1 MGSLNLRYLGFL
13 FAFVFSFISSSVLA
27 QVEDVK
33 FSIILPYNKSQ
44 EILLSRNN
52 SNDVKLK
59 QILDLTNALNCN
71 EANILLQNLAKNKY
85 EKPKIYYAFDFVTNC
100 YRYSGDYVDGFNIAK
115 QWQDT
120 TIFDFKAASQANS
133 LKNMLSELKDAPKLE
148 AITKEFSNIVIEKK
162 RFFGLLNSSAT
173 INGKT
178 LPIVFDTGADF
189 NVISQSFAKELKL
202 KIINSS
208 NKVHGNNKIAQ
219 YDYGI
224 AENLEIGKNEF
235 KDALFIIVDDKDLNF
250 NCKKNDT
257 IVNVNIPTI
266 IGMPILQA
274 FGTIKITETELI
286 PIQSKQVLDNNWL
299 KLDMNYGLFIDTK
312 INDIKAKMQIDTG
325 AASTIVNTNFVNLNP
340 SIIKN
345 AQLKQSYSAGLAGCY
360 QTESYMIRQPIIGF
374 GDQNIIIQQ
383 LEARKSQKNATRN
396 DGFIGQDI
404 LSKFEDYTLDFKNS
418 RFRFGKPISESV
430 K

>member
-1 MGSLNLRYLGFL
+1 MCIR
-13 FAFVFSFISSSVLA
+13 
-27 QVEDVK
+27 D
-33 FSIILPYNKSQ
+33 
-44 EILLSRNN
+44 
-52 SNDVKLK
+52 
-59 QILDLTNALNCN
+59 
-71 EANILLQNLAKNKY
+71 
-85 EKPKIYYAFDFVTNC
+85 
-100 YRYSGDYVDGFNIAK
+100 
-115 QWQDT
+115 
-120 TIFDFKAASQANS
+120 
-133 LKNMLSELKDAPKLE
+133 
-148 AITKEFSNIVIEKK
+148 
-162 RFFGLLNSSAT
+162 
-173 INGKT
+173 
-178 LPIVFDTGADF
+178 
-189 NVISQSFAKELKL
+189 
-202 KIINSS
+202 SS

-286 PIQSKQVLDNNWL
+286 PIKSKQVLDNNWL

-383 LEARKSQKNATRN
+383 LEARKSKKNATRN

-404 LSKFEDYTLDFKNS
+404 LSKFEDYTCLLYTS
-418 RFRFGKPISESV
+418 RCV
-430 K
+430 